1 MAGKFYYRMT
11 ERPFG
16 IGCQPEG
23 YIEVHKGDGLSW
35 NIIAYENQLSE
46 TEETHYGLSQMTKY
60 EVKKILDYREMYG
73 IKSRIL

>member
-1 MAGKFYYRMT
+1 MT

-23 YIEVHKGDGLSW
+23 YVEVHKGDGLSW

-46 TEETHYGLSQMTKY
+46 TEEKNYGLLQMTKY
-60 EVKKILDYREMYG
+60 EVKKILNYREMYG